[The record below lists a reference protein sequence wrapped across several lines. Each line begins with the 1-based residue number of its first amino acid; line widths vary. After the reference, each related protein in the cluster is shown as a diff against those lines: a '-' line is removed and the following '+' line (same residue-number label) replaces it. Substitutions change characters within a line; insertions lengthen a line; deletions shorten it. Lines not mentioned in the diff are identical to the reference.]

1 MDDDARRRRRRLAA
15 GRVLIGVLAA
25 LTLAYAV
32 VMVVSDG
39 PDEWWVLG
47 LGAVGLL
54 ASVVVYAAVRRRRG
68 PSFMR

>member
-1 MDDDARRRRRRLAA
+1 MDDDARRRRRLAA

-47 LGAVGLL
+47 LGVVGLL
-54 ASVVVYAAVRRRRG
+54 ASVAVYAAVRRGRG